1 MIKEIA
7 RPVAFLVCTTTLC
20 ILAIAE
26 EAGAGVAPVWA
37 IGLLGTIAGEWLVE
51 RGIRKG
57 KEGE

>member
-7 RPVAFLVCTTTLC
+7 RPLAFLVCTMTLC

-26 EAGAGVAPVWA
+26 GAGAGTAPTWA

-57 KEGE
+57 K